1 MPRDAGGTITI
12 NDGTGPIRTMLSTGD
27 LLFVYKADKTF
38 KVETPE
44 TIDPKR
50 TNPSAPFVVSAVENI
65 GCSHWIVARVL
76 LQGYEMLNSCSVSQE
91 EKTAICKQL
100 YKCRESLVRCESVA
114 VRVAARVDAIE
125 KLVQQAG
132 ENVLRGRVLT
142 NFPQVE
148 NLELDCTTFLSEANR
163 AIKAISGL
171 PRLLLRLEKTDNN
184 FDHLLNRLKHK
195 VGANETPTRFIESV
209 APNARRLV
217 DMRNSLE
224 HPEGKKK
231 TLIKNFHLAPDG
243 KMCTPIWS
251 LSCDSPAPIG
261 EDMHRAIEFLVS
273 TAEKLLIEL
282 IVFRERDRFE
292 YVVQEIVSEQ
302 IDQSFPIKYKLMV
315 YFKPPK
321 NKPLSR

>member
-76 LQGYEMLNSCSVSQE
+76 LQGYEMLNSCSVSQV

-125 KLVQQAG
+125 KLVQRAG

-142 NFPQVE
+142 NSHKLRIWNSIAPPFFLKPIEQ
-148 NLELDCTTFLSEANR
+148 LRLFLDCHAFSC
-163 AIKAISGL
+163 
-171 PRLLLRLEKTDNN
+171 
-184 FDHLLNRLKHK
+184 
-195 VGANETPTRFIESV
+195 
-209 APNARRLV
+209 
-217 DMRNSLE
+217 
-224 HPEGKKK
+224 
-231 TLIKNFHLAPDG
+231 DG
-243 KMCTPIWS
+243 KRQTTISTTYSTDSSIRLARMRRSRGS
-251 LSCDSPAPIG
+251 LN
-261 EDMHRAIEFLVS
+261 
-273 TAEKLLIEL
+273 
-282 IVFRERDRFE
+282 
-292 YVVQEIVSEQ
+292 
-302 IDQSFPIKYKLMV
+302 QSH
-315 YFKPPK
+315 
-321 NKPLSR
+321 